1 MRRVGLVCLALGLA
15 GFLLAS
21 GARDARPGW
30 ETARWLFVGV
40 AVTGF
45 VFTVLP
51 GKTRGA

>member
-1 MRRVGLVCLALGLA
+1 MRRVGLVCLVLGLA

-21 GARDARPGW
+21 GARTVHPGW
-30 ETARWLFVGV
+30 ETARWLLLGL

-51 GKTRGA
+51 GKTGAA

>member
-1 MRRVGLVCLALGLA
+1 MRRVGLVCLVLGLA

-21 GARDARPGW
+21 GARDAQGGW
-30 ETARWLFVGV
+30 ETARWLLLGM

-45 VFTVLP
+45 VFTILP